1 MSHKDPA
8 DQGAP
13 GRVSPY
19 APDIASTSVQAW
31 SMALAEPGTK
41 KALDE
46 GLADVAAGR
55 TVPWEDVRRRMR
67 SK

>member
-1 MSHKDPA
+1 MTRRDPA
-8 DQGAP
+8 DQEAP
-13 GRVSPY
+13 GRVSPF
-19 APDIASTSVQAW
+19 APDIASPSVQAW
-31 SMALAEPGTK
+31 RMALAEPGTK

-55 TVPWEDVRRRMR
+55 LVPWEDVRRRMR